1 MDQAER
7 SKAFTPLA
15 RGRGPDGTRIDNS
28 SFLNRGHLE
37 LDFGNPALKDH
48 CYVLVRAVDAVQDH
62 AVNDCGARQALHV
75 LGQLLQAHVV
85 LIRTVLQIVHDRC
98 ETGHVVRLAPRRA
111 ISAPNCCSMLTS
123 PSLNFTALPKSMS
136 TTSWEVVV
144 SMRFAGVMSLWLKR
158 TLRNA
163 AMDAMVHRATLHI
176 IAREQSPA
184 GKIATVAG

>member
-28 SFLNRGHLE
+28 SFLNRGPLE

-111 ISAPNCCSMLTS
+111 ISAPNCCSTFAHVSIAELYCAAEVDEHNQ
-123 PSLNFTALPKSMS
+123 LGGGGEHEVRRLD
-136 TTSWEVVV
+136 VVV
-144 SMRFAGVMSLWLKR
+144 AQANSAKCGDGCDG
-158 TLRNA
+158 A
-163 AMDAMVHRATLHI
+163 
-176 IAREQSPA
+176 
-184 GKIATVAG
+184 